1 VLRKFPIHYLI
12 FLVISRSRQ
21 AARRTYRFGQ
31 TKPTFVYRLVA
42 ADTLEAVV
50 FDRLVAREALA
61 ARVIDA
67 HNAARLFRADELAD
81 LFRADDTALRATLG
95 RRAAPDQHAE
105 HGGVDNDAD
114 VRDEWEDKPSEQS
127 SEQQPAWDS
136 LQHDAAMAAVANALG
151 RSVMPKIRNFDR
163 MLVRVQYLLGFA
175 VCL

>member
-1 VLRKFPIHYLI
+1 
-12 FLVISRSRQ
+12 
-21 AARRTYRFGQ
+21 
-31 TKPTFVYRLVA
+31 VA

-81 LFRADDTALRATLG
+81 LFRADDAALRATLG
-95 RRAAPDQHAE
+95 RRAHATN
-105 HGGVDNDAD
+105 GGMNNDTNL
-114 VRDEWEDKPSEQS
+114 RDAFDDKPSEQVALNRSVKHGGMNKDADWRDEFEDKTNQQS

-163 MLVRVQYLLGFA
+163 MLVRAQHLLVFA